1 MAGMETDKQL
11 YRVFGARPEWVFLLA
26 RLPPVGRC
34 VMRSFVVKS
43 LERRTDGVIVPTAL
57 DQPIWVIEFQFWEDP
72 HIYTRIVQKMAAVQ
86 EEFGMREVRGIIFF
100 GEAKLDPRTQP
111 WASHVRSIVL
121 LDELRRLAERDPD
134 HPLVAVFQPL
144 LAKHA
149 SELEQTAGGY
159 FRRLKRSRLKKGVKD
174 ALEEVFMSW
183 LGQRLPSRTKQEIE
197 KMLIG
202 ELPELLETRMAK
214 DILKIGKEQ
223 GLAEGVVEGL
233 VKAVVIVLERK
244 RGRLTRTLRQRIQR
258 LASGQLCQLLAEAEA
273 WESLD
278 PLDAW
283 LAKHGE

>member
-1 MAGMETDKQL
+1 
-11 YRVFGARPEWVFLLA
+11 
-26 RLPPVGRC
+26 
-34 VMRSFVVKS
+34 MRSFVVKS

-149 SELEQTAGGY
+149 SELEQTAGGDT
-159 FRRLKRSRLKKGVKD
+159 FAGS
-174 ALEEVFMSW
+174 S
-183 LGQRLPSRTKQEIE
+183 
-197 KMLIG
+197 
-202 ELPELLETRMAK
+202 
-214 DILKIGKEQ
+214 
-223 GLAEGVVEGL
+223 
-233 VKAVVIVLERK
+233 AV
-244 RGRLTRTLRQRIQR
+244 
-258 LASGQLCQLLAEAEA
+258 
-273 WESLD
+273 D
-278 PLDAW
+278 
-283 LAKHGE
+283 